1 MDTHIVDTDQKIF
14 PVRRRTLRCKNL
26 DGFIAS
32 FTGLEKYASP
42 VLRSDAIMDIVGYLV
57 EIYGDDRDG
66 WTYAHQYIAGPRI
79 RRFTIY
85 RFPLEAQPDRLSV
98 RTTKKEA
105 VEDTGWFGVEPENEI
120 MWMRVL
126 ETFLVEIAK
135 KLLSSKEIHL
145 RLGGPVKEKTV
156 EGESAAN

>member
-1 MDTHIVDTDQKIF
+1 MTLIDDISNKIF
-14 PVRRRTLRCKNL
+14 PTRRRTIRRENL
-26 DGFIAS
+26 SGFIES
-32 FTGLEKYASP
+32 FTGLKKYTSP
-42 VLRSDAIMDIVGYLV
+42 GLRTDAIMDIVGYLV
-57 EIYGDDRDG
+57 ETQGDDREG

-85 RFPLEAQPDRLSV
+85 RFPLDAQPDRLSV
-98 RTTKKEA
+98 RTTKKEV

-126 ETFLVEIAK
+126 ETFLIEIAT

-145 RLGGPVKEKTV
+145 RLDGPVKEKPV
-156 EGESAAN
+156 EGEPTGN